1 MSPVGT
7 ENQVRLFTLSTHIDN
22 DAETDLILRNFRNKV
37 QKRKVVFNKSFAL
50 VKLTFT
56 ASLPHNSIQEKQLLK

>member
-1 MSPVGT
+1 
-7 ENQVRLFTLSTHIDN
+7 
-22 DAETDLILRNFRNKV
+22 LILRNFRNKV